1 MYLVSIRY
9 SVNTSGKQFKKMLLM
24 MKFLAA
30 LLLIAHLHVSA
41 KTWSQQ
47 VTLNEKNA
55 KIEKI
60 FNGIKTQTGYVFFYD
75 QDLIQ
80 QASRVTINVRNVP
93 LKSVLDLCFQNQP
106 LTYALVGSTVVVKGR
121 QNTAALTV
129 LNNIPAAIDV
139 TGVVTNEDGE
149 PLVGASVVLKGT
161 KLGTV
166 TDNNGFFLL
175 SQVNEGATLIISF
188 SGYASQEVTI
198 IAGKNIS
205 IRLKQ
210 AADVLTETVIIG
222 YGKVKAKDLTGSVS
236 SLSRK
241 DIEDAPMGSTIQS
254 LLQGKASGVNVQ
266 IQSASPT
273 SPISVTVRGVS
284 TLSSSGTQPLWVI
297 DGVPDYSANTSG
309 DIDNALFN
317 LNISDIESIDI
328 LKDASATAIYGS
340 RGANGV
346 VIVTTRRGS
355 KRMAPTVEANLKY
368 GVQTLNSND
377 IRTFNATE
385 YKQFAEILGRQS
397 IDRVGRFG
405 ASERL
410 FFDEQKFLKLNTSQ
424 WTPEMLELLPTAFY
438 NGNTNWWDELTQNA
452 KTNQVNLSIRGG
464 NEVTNYFFSFG
475 RTSADGVVKG
485 GYSTLY
491 SGRMNFETQIGKVLN
506 AGVLFSA
513 STRDASNKDDIMRSL
528 PRFRPDVPAY
538 NPDGSIN
545 IVPTNTTIES
555 PLITMQNRNL
565 GKGKSL
571 NATLF
576 LEAELLKDLKLR
588 TSGSV
593 SLSSS
598 SNDLFNKKGTQGY
611 NSAYNWRRLSN
622 YENSTG
628 VWENTLNYLK
638 QLGKHNISA
647 LVGQSIEHY
656 NGKSMLAVGE
666 GFPDEDVLINI
677 NSAATTSGSSSEFGN
692 ALVSAFARTN
702 YKYMDKYLAT
712 VTFRADGSS
721 KFGPNK
727 RWGYFPSGAVA
738 WVISEENFMDNLRV
752 NIPYL
757 KLRAS
762 AGKSGTQNLGNYD
775 WMTTY
780 DAAPYDGQPGI
791 RPGSLG
797 NPSLMWE
804 TAFSTDLGLDFALLN
819 QRLRGGLGYYSK
831 KVDNLIYLGSVPT
844 SSSFQTI
851 NQNVGSITNK
861 GWEFQLEGDLVRNK
875 NTVLKLGFNI
885 ATNAGKVNKLDGI
898 QKELVMPFYYE
909 WVKLQ
914 EGGKLGDWYGY
925 KSAGR
930 HFATAEEIYILKGK
944 NVNYRTANE
953 GPGDPYIIDQNGD
966 GKITSADRVVLG
978 NFNPKFYGG
987 FNAGFTYKNLN
998 VSSVFTYS
1006 YGAQRL
1012 WNYPYS
1018 AVTTG
1023 AQILNG
1029 YSYLLNSWNFSENPS
1044 STLPRMGLTATYN
1057 ALSDFFIYDAS
1068 FIRLNALN
1076 LSYRFPEKWFAKNF
1090 LSRAAATFQ
1099 AANLLTITK
1108 YPGFDPQGNFGSTN
1122 MALNYTVGARTS
1134 QELIGVGSG
1143 VDYGVYPSSKTY
1155 TFGLTFTF
1163 K

>member
-1 MYLVSIRY
+1 
-9 SVNTSGKQFKKMLLM
+9 
-24 MKFLAA
+24 MKFTAA
-30 LLLIAHLHVSA
+30 FILFASLHVSA

-47 VTLNEKNA
+47 VTLAEKNA

-60 FNGIKTQTGYVFFYD
+60 FSAIKVQTGYVFFYD
-75 QDLIQ
+75 QSLIGK
-80 QASRVTINVRNVP
+80 ASRVSINVRNAS
-93 LKSVLDLCFQNQP
+93 LKEALDLSFQNQP
-106 LTYALVGSTVVVKGR
+106 LTYSIVGKTIVVKSKPPVVAEEEQMEVPQG
-121 QNTAALTV
+121 
-129 LNNIPAAIDV
+129 IDV
-139 TGVVTNEDGE
+139 TGVVTNESGE
-149 PLVGASVVLKGT
+149 PLVGASVVVKGS

-166 TDNNGFFLL
+166 TDRDGRFLL
-175 SQVNEGATLIISF
+175 KQVDEGATLVISF
-188 SGYASQEVTI
+188 LGYATQEVRVV
-198 IAGKNIS
+198 AGKTHS
-205 IRLKQ
+205 IQLKQ
-210 AADVLTETVIIG
+210 AADVLNETVVIG
-222 YGKVKAKDLTGSVS
+222 YGKVRAKDLTGAVS

-241 DIEDAPMGSTIQS
+241 DIEDAPMGSSIQS
-254 LLQGKASGVNVQ
+254 LLQGKASGVNVL

-297 DGVPDYSANTSG
+297 DGVPDYSINTSG

-355 KRMAPTVEANLKY
+355 KRMAPTVELNMKY
-368 GVQTLNSND
+368 GVQTLNSNKLK
-377 IRTFNATE
+377 TFNAEE
-385 YKQFAEILGRQS
+385 YRHFAETLGRQY
-397 IDRVGRFG
+397 IDVLGRFNYT
-405 ASERL
+405 ERM
-410 FFDEQKFLKLNTSQ
+410 FFDEQKFLQLNTSQ
-424 WTPEMLELLPTAFY
+424 WTPDMLELLPNAFY
-438 NGNTNWWDELTQNA
+438 DGNTNWWDELTQNA
-452 KTNQVNLSIRGG
+452 KTDQVNLSIRGG

-475 RTSADGVVKG
+475 RTDMDGVVKG
-485 GYSTLY
+485 GYNTLY

-513 STRDASNKDDIMRSL
+513 SKRDANNKDDIMRSL
-528 PRFRPDVPAY
+528 PRFRPDMPAY
-538 NPDGSIN
+538 NDDGSIN
-545 IVPTNTTIES
+545 IVPGNTTIEN
-555 PLITMQNRNL
+555 PLLTLQNRNL
-565 GKGKSL
+565 GNGKSL
-571 NATLF
+571 NGTLF
-576 LEAELLKDLKLR
+576 LELDVTKDLKLK
-588 TSGSV
+588 TSGNV
-593 SLSSS
+593 SY
-598 SNDLFNKKGTQGY
+598 SNSTSDFFNKKGTQGY

-622 YENSTG
+622 YENSTT
-628 VWENTLNYLK
+628 VWENTLNYVK
-638 QLGKHNISA
+638 PFGNHHVSA
-647 LVGQSIEHY
+647 VLGQSYEHY
-656 NGKSMLAVGE
+656 NRKSMLAVGE

-677 NSAATTSGSSSEFGN
+677 NSAATTSGSSSEFSN
-692 ALVSAFARTN
+692 SLVSVFARAN
-702 YKYMDKYLAT
+702 YKFLERYLAT
-712 VTFRADGSS
+712 FTVRADGSS
-721 KFGPNK
+721 KFGPNN
-727 RWGYFPSGAVA
+727 RWGYFPSGALA
-738 WVISEENFMDNLRV
+738 WVISEENFMSGLRET
-752 NIPYL
+752 IPYL

-780 DAAPYDGQPGI
+780 DAAPYNGEPGI
-791 RPGSLG
+791 RPSSLG

-804 TAFSTDLGLDFALLN
+804 TAVSTDLGIDFALLN
-819 QRLRGGLGYYSK
+819 QRLRGGIGYYSK
-831 KVDNLIYLGSVPT
+831 NVDNLIYLGSVPT

-861 GWEFQLEGDLVRNK
+861 GWEFQLEGDVIRNQG
-875 NTVLKLGFNI
+875 TILKLGFNI
-885 ATNAGKVNKLDGI
+885 ATNQGKVNKLDGI
-898 QKELVMPFYYE
+898 QKELVMPYYYE

-925 KSAGR
+925 QSAGR

-944 NVNYRTANE
+944 NSTYRTANE

-966 GKITSADRVVLG
+966 GKITKLDKVVLG

-987 FNAGFTYKNLN
+987 FNMGFTYKDLN
-998 VSSVFTYS
+998 VSTVFSYS
-1006 YGAQRL
+1006 YGAERL

-1018 AVTTG
+1018 AVTAG

-1029 YSYLLNSWNFSENPS
+1029 YNYLMDSWNFTQDPS
-1044 STLPRMGLTATYN
+1044 ATLPRMGLTATYN
-1057 ALSDFFIYDAS
+1057 GLSNFFIYDAS

-1076 LSYRFPEKWFAKNF
+1076 VSYRIPVDKLAQKFI
-1090 LSRAAATFQ
+1090 SRAAVNFQ
-1099 AANLLTITK
+1099 AANLFTITK

-1155 TFGLTFTF
+1155 TVGLTFTF